1 MTKPTVT
8 EQTGKRYKGRMLLG
22 CLLACLGVVLI
33 VAEVQPAGFLTL
45 LAGLGLYFAGRFGA
59 WWNHG

>member
-1 MTKPTVT
+1 MKPTVT

-22 CLLACLGVVLI
+22 GLLACVGVVLI
-33 VAEVQPAGFLTL
+33 VAGAGLAGPALFLG
-45 LAGLGLYFAGRFGA
+45 GLGLYFAGRFGA

>member
-1 MTKPTVT
+1 MKPTVT

-22 CLLACLGVVLI
+22 GLGACLGVVLMI
-33 VAEVQPAGFLTL
+33 AEVQPAGVLIL
-45 LAGLGLYFAGRFGA
+45 LAGLALYAAGRFGA